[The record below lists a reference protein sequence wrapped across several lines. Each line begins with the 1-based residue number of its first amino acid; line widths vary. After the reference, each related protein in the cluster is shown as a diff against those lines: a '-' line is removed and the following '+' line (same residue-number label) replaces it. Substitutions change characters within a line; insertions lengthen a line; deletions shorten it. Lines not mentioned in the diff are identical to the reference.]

1 MVRPFVPPPSHPTP
15 RLPCPPAALSLC
27 ALGRTSWVLTVTCR
41 ALNVA
46 EARPL
51 WAGDAGVGVRE
62 LSLWGLCVGRPH
74 AYAPVLPTQCMHFVH
89 SPMPFLFGVHVM
101 PKDLPKGVVIVNL
114 ENNEVNPA
122 CNVHVS

>member
-1 MVRPFVPPPSHPTP
+1 MGRRRGRRRARAEFV
-15 RLPCPPAALSLC
+15 
-27 ALGRTSWVLTVTCR
+27 
-41 ALNVA
+41 
-46 EARPL
+46 E
-51 WAGDAGVGVRE
+51 
-62 LSLWGLCVGRPH
+62 LCVGRPH

-114 ENNEVNPA
+114 ENNEVHPA